1 MGESDHRQELISII
15 AVLLSSEL
23 NKLTSP
29 YCLFALDNLGGIFFH
44 KELRGVGVSE
54 PLGLNDIKRGT
65 LILKYFFGCLGN
77 GKGDSRENHPLYAT
91 R

>member
-1 MGESDHRQELISII
+1 MGVKISDHRQELISII

-44 KELRGVGVSE
+44 KELRGVKLRLAARLE
-54 PLGLNDIKRGT
+54 RHK
-65 LILKYFFGCLGN
+65 
-77 GKGDSRENHPLYAT
+77 
-91 R
+91 